1 MSDLTSLHPNG
12 WSISSVSN
20 LVSPE
25 GIFIDG
31 DWVESKDQD
40 PAGKIRLLQLADI
53 GDGKFLN
60 KSNRFIND
68 DAFVRLRCTEVIE
81 GDVLIA
87 RMPDPLGRAC
97 LMPALPERAVTVVDV
112 AILRSSQFYF
122 DNRWLMHWVNSPK
135 FREIIGGNAS
145 GTTRKRIA
153 RGRLGELEIPIPPLA
168 EQRRIATKLDTVL
181 TRVDALNDCLAR
193 ITPLL
198 KRFRQSV
205 LAAATSGRLTED
217 WRIQKTP
224 DSIEKDWLISVRKL
238 AASSNKERK
247 IIDDLEVFA
256 SGTHPECSLPSSWL
270 RTCIGMGGVVSNGS
284 TPSRGMLDYWGGLIP
299 WVSSGEVRNNKIDV
313 TKESI
318 SELGFESS
326 SVRKL
331 PVGTVLIAMIGEGKT
346 RGQSAIL
353 NIEATINQNIAAVV
367 PVAEILNPTYL
378 WYWFQGQYVNN
389 RQAGNGTGP
398 QALNCQKVRELPL
411 NLPSLGEQAEI
422 VSRIEALFAY
432 ADRLEA
438 RLQTAR
444 TAADRLTPALL
455 AKAFRGELVP
465 QVPNDEPASELLR
478 RLREARANE
487 ASQSSKPARR
497 KKIESN
503 IATK

>member
-1 MSDLTSLHPNG
+1 MSVQTLDKWAKVAIGEVAEIVAGGTPSSKDATCFASPGTAIAWLTPADLSGYKKHTIKYGARDLTEKGFASC
-12 WSISSVSN
+12 SA
-20 LVSPE
+20 
-25 GIFIDG
+25 
-31 DWVESKDQD
+31 K
-40 PAGKIRLLQLADI
+40 
-53 GDGKFLN
+53 
-60 KSNRFIND
+60 
-68 DAFVRLRCTEVIE
+68 
-81 GDVLIA
+81 
-87 RMPDPLGRAC
+87 
-97 LMPALPERAVTVVDV
+97 LMPAGSVLFSSRAPIGYV
-112 AILRSSQFYF
+112 AIADGSISTNQGFKSFVFLEPINNRFAYYQLRYLVPEAEARATGTTFKE
-122 DNRWLMHWVNSPK
+122 L
-135 FREIIGGNAS
+135 S
-145 GTTRKRIA
+145 GTAAAKLPFWVAPEVEQLRIA
-153 RGRLGELEIPIPPLA
+153 D
-168 EQRRIATKLDTVL
+168 KLDTIL
-181 TRVDALNDCLAR
+181 TRVDALNDRLAR
-193 ITPLL
+193 VTPLL

-224 DSIEKDWLISVRKL
+224 DPIEKDWLISVRKL

-247 IIDDLEVFA
+247 IIDDLVVYA
-256 SGTHPECSLPSSWL
+256 SGAHPECSFPSSWL

-299 WVSSGEVRNNKIDV
+299 WVSSGEVRNNRIDV

-378 WYWFQGQYVNN
+378 WYWFQGQYENN
-389 RQAGNGTGP
+389 RKAGNGTGP

-465 QVPNDEPASELLR
+465 QDPNDEPATELLR
-478 RLREARANE
+478 RLREARVNE
-487 ASQSSKPARR
+487 ASQSSKPALR
-497 KKIESN
+497 KKIESD
-503 IATK
+503 IAAK